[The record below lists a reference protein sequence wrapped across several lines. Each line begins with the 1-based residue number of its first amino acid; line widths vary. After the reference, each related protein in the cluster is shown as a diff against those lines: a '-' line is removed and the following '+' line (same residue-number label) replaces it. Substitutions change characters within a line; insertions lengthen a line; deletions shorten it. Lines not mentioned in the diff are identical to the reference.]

1 MTDETKKTYAEEHP
15 IADAVSDVVAK
26 VAGIAVEA
34 SSILSGEGGDG
45 PALAREVAEVEVDE
59 FVERVLGD
67 EPSSEDE

>member
-1 MTDETKKTYAEEHP
+1 MAENDKKAYSEEHP

-67 EPSSEDE
+67 EPGDDE

>member
-1 MTDETKKTYAEEHP
+1 MTENDKKAYSEEHP

-67 EPSSEDE
+67 EPSDDE